1 MILMIYEIDLSGAE
15 TKEQLHDILKAGLGL
30 PDYYGRN
37 LNALWDCLTG
47 DMDCPCEIRIA
58 GLHRMNGGA
67 VNRRMLT
74 DLFRNAARFHER
86 HGREMKITYL
96 PDDGKEMARVNLP
109 SNKTGTY
116 NAVESGFPGMMSAQG
131 PALGNL
137 IFKLRRTVMG
147 DRRLL
152 FVDGRVLMVCINW
165 IRDHIHEMKAFRHW
179 EQDLKGFM
187 DFILDHQSDEGWFLE
202 MIKPLDDMHWSFV
215 AEKYHKKFE
224 EDHLAATRLE
234 LEADIEYLM
243 VEGAVRVYQATGDE
257 EWIRAALPKLEKGIE
272 YMTHDPSRWDEAHGL
287 VKRPFTI
294 DTWDFTSGPDAG
306 VNRRIEPDTPMSVMH
321 GDNSGVYQAM
331 KQLQWL
337 NGRFGNEEKAEEWG
351 RRAEELRANMMKHL
365 WNGKFFIHQLHL
377 GHGGLDDLESVRL
390 SMSNAYDMNRGVLTQ
405 EERRR
410 VIAEYKARRE
420 TTEAF
425 AEWFS
430 IDPPYEKPFGRHA
443 KGTYVNGGIT
453 PFTAGEL
460 ARAAFENGEEAY
472 GWDII
477 RRIDALIQETGEL
490 YFLYGPQTKK
500 NLAGGPSG
508 WGAAAIME
516 AIEEGLAG
524 IRDMDVMYRRLAF
537 SPRWPVT
544 GYEELRYVTGC
555 EAAKTRI
562 DVYHVRDEKRMT
574 YRLSC
579 PSERIDCHIL
589 LPEGRKCAALTVN
602 GRETAFE
609 EAEVGASRY
618 IDFSLYA
625 GPAAAAD
632 RYGWAGMR
640 TFEMELTL
648 DPR

>member
-1 MILMIYEIDLSGAE
+1 MIYTLDLSPVQ
-15 TKEQLHDILKAGLGL
+15 TKEQLHDLLKDALRL
-30 PDYYGRN
+30 PEHYGKN
-37 LNALWDCLTG
+37 LDALWDCLTS
-47 DMDCPCEIRIA
+47 DLECPCEIRIS
-58 GLHRMNGGA
+58 GLHRMNPVA

-74 DLFRNAARFHER
+74 DLFRQVARFNLK
-86 HGREMKITYL
+86 HGRSVKITYL
-96 PDDGKEMARVNLP
+96 PDDAKAAPRMNLP

-116 NAVESGFPGMMSAQG
+116 NAVESGFPSMMSAQG

-137 IFKLRRTVMG
+137 IFKLRKTVMG

-152 FVDGRVLMVCINW
+152 FVDDRVLMVCINW

-187 DFILDHQSDEGWFLE
+187 DFILDHQSDEGWFFE

-215 AEKYHKKFE
+215 SEKFHKKFE
-224 EDHLAATRLE
+224 SDHLAATRLE

-257 EWIRAALPKLEKGIE
+257 AWIRAALPKLEKGIE
-272 YMTHDPSRWDEAHGL
+272 YMTHDPSRWDGEHGL

-294 DTWDFTSGPDAG
+294 DTWDFTSRPDCG
-306 VNRRIEPDTPMSVMH
+306 HNRRIEVDTPMSIMH

-337 NGRFGNEEKAEEWG
+337 NERFGNDEKASEWAA
-351 RRAEELRANMMKHL
+351 RAETLRENMMKHL

-377 GHGGLDDLESVRL
+377 NHPGLDDQEALRL
-390 SMSNAYDMNRGVLTQ
+390 SMSNAYDMNRGVLTPDQ
-405 EERRR
+405 IRT
-410 VIAEYKARRE
+410 VISEYKSRRE
-420 TTEAF
+420 STAAF

-430 IDPPYEKPFGRHA
+430 IDPPYSIPFGRHA
-443 KGTYVNGGIT
+443 KNTYVNGGIT

-460 ARAAFENGEEAY
+460 AKAAFENGEEAY

-490 YFLYGPQTKK
+490 YFLYEPQTKR

-508 WGAAAIME
+508 WGAAAVID

-524 IRDMDVMYRRLAF
+524 IRDLDTKYRKLTF

-544 GYEELRYVTGC
+544 EYRELRYATGC
-555 EAAKTRI
+555 EAAKTRV
-562 DVYHVRDEKRMT
+562 DVYHTRTDSRMT

-579 PSERIDCHIL
+579 PSESVECHIL
-589 LPEGRKCAALTVN
+589 LPEGKICAALTVN
-602 GRETAFE
+602 GYELPFKETS
-609 EAEVGASRY
+609 VGSSRY
-618 IDFSLYA
+618 ADFHLYG
-625 GPAAAAD
+625 GPTAESD

-640 TFEMELTL
+640 SFEMEMTL
-648 DPR
+648 ADQ